1 MADKI
6 DKIIEKKENFSEY
19 RRGMKNGI
27 PICLGYFA
35 VSFSLGLAAG
45 RSGFDVFSASLSSLL
60 LNASAGGYALFSAF
74 AGGVGYLQTALSIA
88 VANMR
93 YLLMSCALSEK
104 LDGRTKAWHRV
115 LFGFAVTDEMFSI
128 GIMQSKKLNPYF
140 YLGMMTLAVPG
151 WCVGTGVGVA
161 VGNIIGVKLQSAL
174 GVSLYGMFIASII
187 PAAKRNIK
195 IAAVVMTSAILSL
208 GFSLMP
214 ILGSLSESIRVIILT
229 VIIAACA
236 AILFPIKEEEES
248 TNEH

>member
-19 RRGMKNGI
+19 KRGMKNGI

-45 RSGFDVFSASLSSLL
+45 RAGFDVFSASLSSLL

-93 YLLMSCALSEK
+93 YFLMSCALSGK
-104 LDGRTKAWHRV
+104 LDGRTKNWHRV
-115 LFGFAVTDEMFSI
+115 LLGFAVTDEMFGI
-128 GIMQSKKLNPYF
+128 GIMQSRKLNPYF

-161 VGNIIGVKLQSAL
+161 VGNIIGTKLQSAL
-174 GVSLYGMFIASII
+174 GVSLYGMFVASVV
-187 PAAKRNIK
+187 PTAKRNAK
-195 IAAVVMTSAILSL
+195 IAAVVLTSAI
-208 GFSLMP
+208 FSLVFSLLP
-214 ILGSLSESIRVIILT
+214 ILSTLSESIRVIILT
-229 VIIAACA
+229 VIIATGA
-236 AILFPIKEEEES
+236 AILFPIKEENA
-248 TNEH
+248 NEH